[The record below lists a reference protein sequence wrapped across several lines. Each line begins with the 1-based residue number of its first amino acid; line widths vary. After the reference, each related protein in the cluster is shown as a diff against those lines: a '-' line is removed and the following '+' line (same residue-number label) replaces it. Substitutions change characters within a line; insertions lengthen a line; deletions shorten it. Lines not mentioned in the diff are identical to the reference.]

1 MMLYRRTSIEAVLLV
16 TSLGCTTAI
25 AQDASRI
32 TSVTLYPGSAT
43 VERTARVVPGMTR
56 LEISG
61 LPANFDPQTVRVES
75 TPGVRLGEV
84 STQDQSRTAA
94 SSARESAIEDKIQAL
109 KDRQAVLEVDARS
122 AQMAADYISRLGAP
136 SSGTEKPALALNGK
150 SVAEVIEAVRRG
162 GSDAFGRI
170 QKVQVQKRELDK
182 EIRAL
187 ERDLA
192 RLKSGAKDVR
202 TIAIGVFAEGPGE
215 VRVSYQVNGAGWR
228 PAYRAGLDSA
238 GSKVL
243 LERQGAI
250 SQVRG
255 EDWTNVK
262 LKLSTGQP
270 RLSPQG
276 TEPRPWKLSLFSPNA
291 DRLSEISSGIVAS
304 RAPAELMRAKVEP
317 KSREEVP
324 LELQTTFATEFE
336 VPGAVSLPSDGRKL
350 TVLLAKLSLPV
361 KMRLRVVP
369 RLDAQAVVTAEAERP
384 EGVWLAGDIQLYRD
398 GNYAGATSWNPQTS
412 PAWVLPFGRD
422 SLVRV
427 KVDRA
432 KDRNGSG
439 GLIGQRSER
448 EVSDLFTLTSHH
460 KTPVE
465 LLVLESSPVSTNDQ
479 IKVEAKFDPKPTD
492 ENWEERQ
499 GVVAWARAIAPNQ
512 ALKFS
517 VAYTIGYPK
526 DAAVAGVAFGP
537 GAPPPP
543 RDISDWR
550 REPLA
555 GCGGLG

>member
-1 MMLYRRTSIEAVLLV
+1 MMLHRRTSIEAVLLAI
-16 TSLGCTTAI
+16 SLGCTAAI

-94 SSARESAIEDKIQAL
+94 SNARESAIEEKIQAL
-109 KDRQAVLEVDARS
+109 KDRQGVLEVDAKS
-122 AQMAADYISRLGAP
+122 AQMAADYIARLGAP
-136 SSGTEKPALALNGK
+136 VSGAEKPAPALNGK

-170 QKVQVQKRELDK
+170 QKVQVQKREIDK
-182 EIRAL
+182 QIRAL

-192 RLKSGAKDVR
+192 RLKSGANDVR
-202 TIAIGVFAEGPGE
+202 TIAVGVSAERPGE
-215 VRVSYQVNGAGWR
+215 LRVSYQVNGAGWR

-238 GSKVL
+238 ASKVL
-243 LERQGAI
+243 LERQGDI
-250 SQVRG
+250 SQTTG
-255 EDWTNVK
+255 EDWTNVR

-276 TEPRPWKLSLFSPNA
+276 TEPRPWKLSLYSPSVGA
-291 DRLSEISSGIVAS
+291 LSESSVRPAQ
-304 RAPAELMRAKVEP
+304 APAALMRQKADEL
-317 KSREEVP
+317 KSREEMP
-324 LELQTTFATEFE
+324 SELQTTFATEFE
-336 VPGAVSLPSDGRKL
+336 VPGTVSLPADGRKL
-350 TVLLAKLSLPV
+350 TVSLAKLSLPA

-369 RLDAQAVVTAEAERP
+369 RLDAAAVVTAEAERP

-398 GNYAGATSWNPQTS
+398 GNYVGATSWNPQTS
-412 PAWVLPFGRD
+412 AALVLPFGRD

-427 KVDRA
+427 KVDHA

-439 GLIGQRSER
+439 GLIGQRNER
-448 EVSDLFTLTSHH
+448 EVSDLYTLTSHH
-460 KTPVE
+460 KAPVE

-479 IKVEAKFDPKPTD
+479 IKVEAKFDPKPTS

-499 GVVAWARAIAPNQ
+499 GVVAWARAIAPNET
-512 ALKFS
+512 LKFS
-517 VAYTIGYPK
+517 VSYAIGYPK
-526 DAAVAGVAFGP
+526 DGAVV
-537 GAPPPP
+537 
-543 RDISDWR
+543 
-550 REPLA
+550 
-555 GCGGLG
+555 GLP